1 MTLLVSVL
9 FSSGNERYIPL
20 FSKRYT
26 QEILYNETIEAIRHD
41 DFSLAHANIAKL
53 IQQPVPSHISDI
65 QELYGDIL
73 VRENGSTGDIL
84 RLYEWAQKDKP
95 HDRLSKKI
103 HILRS
108 SLSDEKTGGASHSW
122 LTLSAWIQF
131 ASGEDAQI
139 EQVRQNIVQDTMKQY
154 HYLDRS
160 GVTPEDRKQFL
171 RDTIEFTDTDTESID
186 W

>member
-41 DFSLAHANIAKL
+41 DFSLAHAHIQKL
-53 IQQPVPSHISDI
+53 IQQPITSHIADI
-65 QELYGDIL
+65 EELYGDIL

-84 RLYEWAQKDKP
+84 RLYEWAQKHKP

-108 SLSDEKTGGASHSW
+108 SLSDEKTGDTSHSW
-122 LTLSAWIQF
+122 VTLTAWIEF
-131 ASGEDAQI
+131 TSGEDAQI
-139 EQVRQNIVQDTMKQY
+139 EQVRQNIVQDSMKQ
-154 HYLDRS
+154 HQYLDRS

-171 RDTIEFTDTDTESID
+171 RDTIEFTDTNVEPID